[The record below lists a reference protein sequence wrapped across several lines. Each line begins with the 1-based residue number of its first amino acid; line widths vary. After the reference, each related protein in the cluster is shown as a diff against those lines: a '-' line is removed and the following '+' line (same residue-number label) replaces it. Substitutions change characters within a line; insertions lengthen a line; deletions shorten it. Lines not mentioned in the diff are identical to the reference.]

1 VRALILAG
9 GKGSRLR
16 PFTFTIPKPLVP
28 IGDMSVLEIL
38 IRQLKG
44 QGFERITISVGHLA
58 GLIRAFCGDGS
69 QWGIPIDYVYEDQP
83 LGTIGCLALLD
94 LQEADRMPA
103 DRMPADRILVINGDT
118 LTDMSMAEAYAA
130 HDGADAITICA
141 NRRSVGIDFGVLE
154 TDGEGYLSTYTE
166 KPTLHY
172 RVSMGVNVVSAWAVG
187 AYISRGERLDLPGLV
202 EKLLAAGQRVRVR
215 EVEAYWLDLGRMQ
228 DLEEGE
234 RVFRANPQ
242 RFLPE

>member
-1 VRALILAG
+1 MRALILAG

-28 IGDMSVLEIL
+28 IGELPILEIL

-44 QGFERITISVGHLA
+44 QGFARITLSVGHLA

-69 QWGIPIDYVYEDQP
+69 QWNIPLDYVYEDEP

-94 LQEADRMPA
+94 DLDGADRL
-103 DRMPADRILVINGDT
+103 LVVNGDT
-118 LTDMSMAEAYAA
+118 LTDMSMAAAYAA
-130 HDGADAITICA
+130 HDGGDAITICS

-154 TDGEGYLSTYTE
+154 TDAGGYLASYTE

-172 RVSMGVNVVSAWAVG
+172 QVSMGVNVVSTWAISE
-187 AYISRGERLDLPGLV
+187 YIPRGRPLDLPGLV
-202 EKLLAAGQRVRVR
+202 GKLMAAGRRVRVR

-234 RVFRANPQ
+234 RVFRTNPQ
-242 RFLPE
+242 RFLP

>member
-1 VRALILAG
+1 
-9 GKGSRLR
+9 
-16 PFTFTIPKPLVP
+16 VP
-28 IGDMSVLEIL
+28 IGDLPVLEIL

-94 LQEADRMPA
+94 DLSGTDRM
-103 DRMPADRILVINGDT
+103 LVINGDT

-172 RVSMGVNVVSAWAVG
+172 RVSMGVNVVSIWAIG
-187 AYISRGERLDLPGLV
+187 RYISRGERLDLPGLV
-202 EKLLAAGQRVRVR
+202 EKLLATGQRVRVR

>member
-1 VRALILAG
+1 MRAMILAG
-9 GKGSRLR
+9 GKGSRLK

-28 IGDMSVLEIL
+28 IGEMSILEIL

-44 QGFERITISVGHLA
+44 QGFARITVSVGHMA

-69 QWGIPIDYVYEDQP
+69 QWGIPIDYVYEDEP

-94 LQEADRMPA
+94 DLGGADRL
-103 DRMPADRILVINGDT
+103 LVINGDT
-118 LTDMSMAEAYAA
+118 LTDMSLAAAYAA
-130 HDGADAITICA
+130 HDGADAITLCA
-141 NRRSVGIDFGVLE
+141 NRRSVAIDFGVLE
-154 TDGEGYLSTYTE
+154 TGGGDYLASYTE

-172 RVSMGVNVVSAWAVG
+172 RVSMGVNVVSTWAIG
-187 AYISRGERLDLPGLV
+187 EYIDRGQRLDLPGLV
-202 EKLLAAGQRVRVR
+202 EKLMAAGRKVRVR
-215 EVEAYWLDLGRMQ
+215 EVDAYWLDLGRMQ

-242 RFLPE
+242 RFLPR

>member
-1 VRALILAG
+1 MRALILAG

-28 IGDMSVLEIL
+28 IGETPILEIL

-44 QGFERITISVGHLA
+44 QGFDRISVSVGHLA
-58 GLIRAFCGDGS
+58 GLIRAFCGNGS

-83 LGTIGCLALLD
+83 LGTIGCLGLLD
-94 LQEADRMPA
+94 DLQGTDRL
-103 DRMPADRILVINGDT
+103 LVVNGDT
-118 LTDMSMAEAYAA
+118 LTDMSMAEAYGA
-130 HDGADAITICA
+130 HDGRDAITICA

-154 TDGEGYLSTYTE
+154 TDARGYLSSYTE

-172 RVSMGVNVVSAWAVG
+172 RVSMGVNVVSTWAIG
-187 AYISRGERLDLPGLV
+187 KYIAMGERLDTPDLV
-202 EKLLAAGQRVRVR
+202 RRLREAGEGVRVLDID
-215 EVEAYWLDLGRMQ
+215 AYWLDLGRLD
-228 DLEEGE
+228 DLEAGYEA
-234 RVFRANPQ
+234 FRANPR

>member
-1 VRALILAG
+1 MRALILAG
-9 GKGSRLR
+9 GKGSRLK

-28 IGDMSVLEIL
+28 IGEIPILEIL

-44 QGFERITISVGHLA
+44 QGCDRITVSVGHLA

-69 QWGIPIDYVYEDQP
+69 QWGIPIDYVFEEKP

-94 LQEADRMPA
+94 DLHG
-103 DRMPADRILVINGDT
+103 ADRILVINGDT
-118 LTDMSMAEAYAA
+118 LTDMNLAEAYAT
-130 HDGADAITICA
+130 HDSRDAITICA

-154 TDGEGYLSTYTE
+154 TDDRGYLSSYTE

-172 RVSMGVNVVSAWAVG
+172 RVSMGVNVVSTPAIAR
-187 AYISRGERLDLPGLV
+187 YIESGERLDTPDLV
-202 EKLLAAGQRVRVR
+202 RRLLAAGEGVRVLD
-215 EVEAYWLDLGRMQ
+215 VDAYWLDLGRMN
-228 DLEEGE
+228 DLEAGCEA
-234 RVFRANPQ
+234 FQANPR

>member
-1 VRALILAG
+1 MRALILAG

-28 IGDMSVLEIL
+28 IGEMPVLEIL

-94 LQEADRMPA
+94 DLRGTDRM
-103 DRMPADRILVINGDT
+103 LVINGDT

-172 RVSMGVNVVSAWAVG
+172 KVSMGVNVVSAWAVG

>member
-1 VRALILAG
+1 MRALILAG

-28 IGDMSVLEIL
+28 IGEMSILEIL

-44 QGFERITISVGHLA
+44 QGFARITLSVGHMA

-69 QWGIPIDYVYEDQP
+69 QWDIPIDYVYEDEP

-94 LQEADRMPA
+94 DLGAADRL
-103 DRMPADRILVINGDT
+103 LVVNGDT
-118 LTDMSMAEAYAA
+118 LTDMSLAAAYAA
-130 HDGADAITICA
+130 HDGGDGLTICA

-154 TDGEGYLSTYTE
+154 TDGGDYLASYTE

-172 RVSMGVNVVSAWAVG
+172 RVSMGVNVVSTWAIG
-187 AYISRGERLDLPGLV
+187 EFIARGQRLDLPGLV
-202 EKLLAAGQRVRVR
+202 GKLMAAGRRVRVR
-215 EVEAYWLDLGRMQ
+215 EVDAYWLDLGRME

-242 RFLPE
+242 RFLPR

>member
-28 IGDMSVLEIL
+28 IGEMPVLEIL

-44 QGFERITISVGHLA
+44 QGCERITISVGHLA

-94 LQEADRMPA
+94 DLGG
-103 DRMPADRILVINGDT
+103 ADRILVINGDT

-130 HDGADAITICA
+130 HDSGDAITICA

-154 TDGEGYLSTYTE
+154 TDGAGYLSTYTE
-166 KPTLHY
+166 KPTLQY
-172 RVSMGVNVVSAWAVG
+172 KVSMGVNVVSAWAVG

>member
-1 VRALILAG
+1 MRALILAG

-28 IGDMSVLEIL
+28 IGETPILEIL
-38 IRQLKG
+38 IRQLKA
-44 QGFERITISVGHLA
+44 QGCDRISVSVGHLA
-58 GLIRAFCGDGS
+58 GLIRAFCGNGS

-94 LQEADRMPA
+94 DLQGTDRL
-103 DRMPADRILVINGDT
+103 LVVNGDT
-118 LTDMSMAEAYAA
+118 LTDMNLAEAYGS
-130 HDGADAITICA
+130 HDGKDAITICA

-154 TDGEGYLSTYTE
+154 TDSHGYLASYTE

-172 RVSMGVNVVSAWAVG
+172 RVSMGVNVVSTWAV
-187 AYISRGERLDLPGLV
+187 ARYMTKGERLDTPDLV
-202 EKLLAAGQRVRVR
+202 RRLREAGEGVRVLDID
-215 EVEAYWLDLGRMQ
+215 AYWLDLGRLD
-228 DLEEGE
+228 DLEAGYEA
-234 RVFRANPQ
+234 FRANPR

>member
-28 IGDMSVLEIL
+28 IGDMTVLEIL

-69 QWGIPIDYVYEDQP
+69 QWGVPIDYVYEDQP

-94 LQEADRMPA
+94 DLRGADRM
-103 DRMPADRILVINGDT
+103 LVINGDT

-154 TDGEGYLSTYTE
+154 TDGAGYLSTYTE

-172 RVSMGVNVVSAWAVG
+172 RVSMGVNVVSIWAIG
-187 AYISRGERLDLPGLV
+187 RYISRGEPLDLPGLV